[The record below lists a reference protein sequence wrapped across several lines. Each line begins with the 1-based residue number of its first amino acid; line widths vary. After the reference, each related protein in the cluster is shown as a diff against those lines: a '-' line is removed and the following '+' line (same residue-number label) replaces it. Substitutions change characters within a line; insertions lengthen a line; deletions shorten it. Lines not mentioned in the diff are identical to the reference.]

1 MEWVAG
7 HGATEERQTRVLS
20 GFPSVSLRVF
30 GYRLLPCPVWCRHL
44 RTPPRDGHVPQKSA
58 ATCAPDACAARA
70 PEPSLRLAPAP
81 HLPALVA
88 FSLPPY
94 PSCPLFWTNW
104 PDGAGSLSAL
114 QTLILPQ
121 TGLTGLGNWW
131 ETWLILEYW
140 EIG

>member
-58 ATCAPDACAARA
+58 ATCAPDWRVL
-70 PEPSLRLAPAP
+70 PSRPSPRSDSHLLRTCRPWLLS
-81 HLPALVA
+81 HCLPTQAVRCSGQTGQTELEA
-88 FSLPPY
+88 
-94 PSCPLFWTNW
+94 CPLSK
-104 PDGAGSLSAL
+104 P
-114 QTLILPQ
+114 
-121 TGLTGLGNWW
+121 
-131 ETWLILEYW
+131 
-140 EIG
+140 